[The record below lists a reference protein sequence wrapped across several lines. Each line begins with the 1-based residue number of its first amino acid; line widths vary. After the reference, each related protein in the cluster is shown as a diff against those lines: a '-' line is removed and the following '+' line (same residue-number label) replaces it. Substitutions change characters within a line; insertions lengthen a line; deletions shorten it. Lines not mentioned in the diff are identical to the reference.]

1 MDIINRLSTDFE
13 RFYMANSILGI
24 IVSSCLGS
32 IAAMMVLADGNSV
45 YHVIH
50 LSWIVIVAM
59 IYNASVLVG
68 LKSKKVFLLQV
79 ISVLSS
85 VLSIAYYLF
94 IS

>member
-1 MDIINRLSTDFE
+1 MNIIERLSTDFE

-32 IAAMMVLADGNSV
+32 IAAMMILADGNSV

-50 LSWIVIVAM
+50 LSWIVIAAM

-68 LKSKKVFLLQV
+68 LKSKMVFFLQV
-79 ISVLSS
+79 FSVLSS
-85 VLSIAYYLF
+85 VLSIAYYIF
-94 IS
+94 FT

>member
-1 MDIINRLSTDFE
+1 MNIIEKLSNDFE

-32 IAAMMVLADGNSV
+32 IAAMMILADGNSI

-59 IYNASVLVG
+59 VYNAAVLISF
-68 LKSKKVFLLQV
+68 KSKMVFFLQI

>member
-68 LKSKKVFLLQV
+68 LKSKMVFLLQV

-85 VLSIAYYLF
+85 VLSIAFYLF